1 MTETYS
7 PRTLTAPDR
16 ILARELEDTARR
28 LTLVD
33 SERES
38 GFGRAAAPVSVRV
51 YAADPISQLGI
62 MAHLRH
68 YREVHVVEEDEPAS
82 VAVAIADNLDEDRI
96 RWLRALHRDNGVSIV
111 LIAGHIDPRTLV
123 TAVEAGVCAVIGR
136 ADVTPEKLVH
146 VIQAASRGDAELP
159 PQLLRH
165 LLDQVGRLNRQVRE
179 PNGLSFAGLTKRERD
194 VLGLV
199 AEGQSTREVADSLN
213 YSERTIKTVLQ
224 DLTIRLHLRNRTHA
238 VAYALRNGWI

>member
-7 PRTLTAPDR
+7 PSLIAPDR

-38 GFGRAAAPVSVRV
+38 GFGRVAAPVSVRV

-68 YREVHVVEEDEPAS
+68 YREICVVEDDEPAS

-96 RWLRALHRDNGVSIV
+96 RWLRSLHRDNGVSIV

-136 ADVTPEKLVH
+136 LT
-146 VIQAASRGDAELP
+146 SRRRARP
-159 PQLLRH
+159 RH
-165 LLDQVGRLNRQVRE
+165 PGRLARRRRAAAAAAATPARPGRTAQPPVCAS
-179 PNGLSFAGLTKRERD
+179 PTDCPSPGLTKRERD

-199 AEGQSTREVADSLN
+199 AEGL
-213 YSERTIKTVLQ
+213 
-224 DLTIRLHLRNRTHA
+224 
-238 VAYALRNGWI
+238 

>member
-7 PRTLTAPDR
+7 PTLVAPDR
-16 ILARELEDTARR
+16 ILAMELEDTARR

-33 SERES
+33 SEHES
-38 GFGRAAAPVSVRV
+38 GFGRLTAPVSVRV

-68 YREVHVVEEDEPAS
+68 YREVNVVEGDEPAS

-96 RWLRALHRDNGVSIV
+96 RWLRSLHRDNGVSIV

-123 TAVEAGVCAVIGR
+123 TAVEAGVCAVISR

-194 VLGLV
+194 VLELV
-199 AEGQSTREVADSLN
+199 AEGLSTREVADSLN

>member
-1 MTETYS
+1 M
-7 PRTLTAPDR
+7 APHRD
-16 ILARELEDTARR
+16 LELELEEAARQLR
-28 LTLVD
+28 LVD
-33 SERES
+33 SECGS
-38 GFGRAAAPVSVRV
+38 GFGQTTPVSVRV

-68 YREVHVVEEDEPAS
+68 YREVRIVADDQPAT
-82 VAVAIADNLDEDRI
+82 VAVAIADGLDDDRL
-96 RWLRALHRDNGVSIV
+96 RWLRALHRDSGVSIV
-111 LIAGHIDPRTLV
+111 LVAGHIDPRTLV
-123 TAVEAGVCAVIGR
+123 TAVEAGVCAVISR
-136 ADVTPEKLVH
+136 ADVTPERLVH
-146 VIQAASRGDAELP
+146 VIRAAARGDAELP

-194 VLGLV
+194 VLELV
-199 AEGQSTREVADSLN
+199 ADGLSTREVADSLN

>member
-7 PRTLTAPDR
+7 PPLIAPDR
-16 ILARELEDTARR
+16 ILAMQLEDTARR
-28 LTLVD
+28 LTLVETEHD
-33 SERES
+33 SA
-38 GFGRAAAPVSVRV
+38 FGRMTAPVAVRV

-62 MAHLRH
+62 TAHLRH
-68 YREVHVVEEDEPAS
+68 YREVNVVEDDEPAS

-96 RWLRALHRDNGVSIV
+96 RWLRSLHRDNGVAIV

-123 TAVEAGVCAVIGR
+123 TAVEAGVCAVISR

-194 VLGLV
+194 VLELV

>member
-1 MTETYS
+1 MTETYT
-7 PRTLTAPDR
+7 PTLVAPDR
-16 ILARELEDTARR
+16 TLERQLEDTARR

-33 SERES
+33 TEPSY
-38 GFGRAAAPVSVRV
+38 GRIPAPVRVRV

-68 YREVHVVEEDEPAS
+68 FREVHVVDGDQPAS
-82 VAVAIADNLDEDRI
+82 VAVAIADSLDEDRI

-136 ADVTPEKLVH
+136 SDVTPEKLVH

-194 VLGLV
+194 VLELV
-199 AEGQSTREVADSLN
+199 AEGLSTREVADSLN